1 MSAGFRSVTV
11 REVSCGSNKDQ
22 QPMLSTSGRNLAL
35 ISVAAVHASPFDVA
49 LVGRWLLD
57 AALGSPLYKAVLM
70 PQAKATMVQTAE
82 SNGVA
87 WRDQLAWIKD
97 QGPWSLDNVEHDEK
111 IITDYYRQP
120 FHAYE
125 DGNLCWESA
134 WEGEIASRAVG
145 ARNYPKY
152 GAEGEDAFRG
162 AFDEALASLGAKC
175 PPGGTIVDLG
185 CGSGISTRRL
195 AAAHPQAARIL
206 GLDLSPHFLA
216 VGRRLLELAPEAEGV
231 VAPVGQPW
239 VQPLGRDRRIELRH
253 ADAARTGLAD
263 GEADVVCLSL
273 VIHELP
279 PEVTRQVAAEAFRI
293 LRPGT
298 GQLWLTEMDFATD
311 GFTKLRANPVLF
323 SLIRSTEPYLDV
335 YADYQTSEQ
344 GPAHD
349 LREVGFGAIKL
360 AAATGRH
367 FALVATR
374 PDRGVDARAAPID
387 DRRAETAKADSH
399 LKTWEAKAE
408 GRAERYIR

>member
-1 MSAGFRSVTV
+1 
-11 REVSCGSNKDQ
+11 
-22 QPMLSTSGRNLAL
+22 MLSTSGRNLAL

-111 IITDYYRQP
+111 IIPDYYRQP

-279 PEVTRQVAAEAFRI
+279 PEVTRQVAAEAWTKDCRVWAYRGVEQPWEAAEIEMAVPLSPRELAQKIQVVFHHKSQRSQTPVAAG
-293 LRPGT
+293 LREPW
-298 GQLWLTEMDFATD
+298 QQAEQQNRALAANYD
-311 GFTKLRANPVLF
+311 KLGL
-323 SLIRSTEPYLDV
+323 
-335 YADYQTSEQ
+335 ADYE
-344 GPAHD
+344 A
-349 LREVGFGAIKL
+349 LEGFS
-360 AAATGRH
+360 
-367 FALVATR
+367 
-374 PDRGVDARAAPID
+374 RAQLD
-387 DRRAETAKADSH
+387 
-399 LKTWEAKAE
+399 
-408 GRAERYIR
+408 

>member
-1 MSAGFRSVTV
+1 
-11 REVSCGSNKDQ
+11 
-22 QPMLSTSGRNLAL
+22 
-35 ISVAAVHASPFDVA
+35 
-49 LVGRWLLD
+49 
-57 AALGSPLYKAVLM
+57 
-70 PQAKATMVQTAE
+70 MVQTAE

-87 WRDQLAWIKD
+87 WRDQLAWIKE
-97 QGPWSLDNVEHDEK
+97 QGPWTLDEHDEK
-111 IITDYYRQP
+111 IIPDYYRQP

-253 ADAARTGLAD
+253 ADAARTCLAD

-279 PEVTRQVAAEAFRI
+279 PEVTNVATAATIRF
-293 LRPGT
+293 P
-298 GQLWLTEMDFATD
+298 LT
-311 GFTKLRANPVLF
+311 
-323 SLIRSTEPYLDV
+323 
-335 YADYQTSEQ
+335 
-344 GPAHD
+344 
-349 LREVGFGAIKL
+349 
-360 AAATGRH
+360 AAASDITVTAAAQRTTTVAGRP
-367 FALVATR
+367 R
-374 PDRGVDARAAPID
+374 RSRAAVKLP
-387 DRRAETAKADSH
+387 AKLPMPAAAPMPPRMPSCAQP
-399 LKTWEAKAE
+399 LESCALATNA
-408 GRAERYIR
+408 G

>member
-1 MSAGFRSVTV
+1 
-11 REVSCGSNKDQ
+11 
-22 QPMLSTSGRNLAL
+22 MLSTSGRNLAL

-87 WRDQLAWIKD
+87 WREQLAWIKE
-97 QGPWSLDNVEHDEK
+97 QGPWTLPEHDEK
-111 IITDYYRQP
+111 IIPDYYRQP

-253 ADAARTGLAD
+253 ADAARTCLAD